1 MSGET
6 YIRTIALLDTGS
18 DATLVR
24 SDIANCLKLDAVT
37 QNLKIANAV
46 LNIIPLQSKLVYL
59 EIYSNS
65 QPDPFTVTNAWVV
78 PSLSVKYQKY
88 NPNSV
93 KLSYAHLRDIP
104 IPRVI

>member
-24 SDIANCLKLDAVT
+24 PDIANCLKLDAVT

-46 LNIIPLQSKLVYL
+46 LNITPLQSKLVYL

-65 QPDPFTVTNAWVV
+65 QPDPYTMTYAWVV
-78 PSLSVKYQKY
+78 PSLSVKCQKH

>member
-24 SDIANCLKLDAVT
+24 LDIANCLKLDAVT
-37 QNLKIANAV
+37 QNLKVANAV
-46 LNIIPLQSKLVYL
+46 LNIRPLQSKLVYL

-65 QPDPFTVTNAWVV
+65 
-78 PSLSVKYQKY
+78 
-88 NPNSV
+88 
-93 KLSYAHLRDIP
+93 
-104 IPRVI
+104 